1 MSFHSLLKIG
11 IAYEEKVLKALHKK
25 YPLATRISGQF
36 VDYDIWI
43 PELHKSVE
51 VKFDKKS
58 EETNNIIIEYERN
71 NKPGDILTTKASYWC
86 IHTASGFLWI
96 KPIKIIECIL
106 REDCRHINVNN
117 AKCYLIPIH
126 ILYSYSI
133 RGEL

>member
-1 MSFHSLLKIG
+1 MSFQSLLSMG
-11 IAYEEKVLKALHKK
+11 HNYEEKVLKALHKK
-25 YPLATRISGQF
+25 YPLATRIHGQF

-43 PELHKSVE
+43 PELHESVE

-71 NKPGDILTTKASYWC
+71 RKPGDILTTKANYWC

-106 REDCRHINVNN
+106 REECKDIKVNN
-117 AKCYLIPIH
+117 ARCYLIPIH
-126 ILYSYSI
+126 VLYSYSI